1 MDSHAKIAQE
11 IFNLI
16 TQTGMSVPVKDV
28 EKMVE
33 IKSWLTSITDGALIV
48 KSKPDL
54 SVVPADDSG
63 G

>member
-1 MDSHAKIAQE
+1 MDSHSKIAQE

-33 IKSWLTSITDGALIV
+33 IKSWLTSIADGALIV
-48 KSKPDL
+48 TNKPEL
-54 SVVPADDSG
+54 VVVPTDDTG